1 MAFTGKN
8 PFKILRPLFSVG
20 GFNIE
25 SLAGAKVLTFGDSQ
39 IQALDPDGSNRD
51 VAMPAVGARA
61 GAWFLI
67 VNRANAAENLVLQQP
82 DASTTLLTLG
92 QNKAALVCCTADGAG
107 AGTAGWSVACI
118 FSTSLT

>member
-25 SLAGAKVLTFGDSQ
+25 ALAGTKVLTFGDSQ
-39 IQALDPDGSNRD
+39 IQALDPAGAHRN

-61 GAWFLI
+61 GAWFLV
-67 VNRANAAENLVLQQP
+67 VNRADAAENLVLQQP
-82 DASTTLLTLG
+82 DASTTLLTLA
-92 QNKAALVCCTADGAG
+92 QNKTALVCCTAD
-107 AGTAGWSVACI
+107 TAGWSVACI